1 LTLAEDTWVVVVVKG
16 TQGASGSPP
25 MFPVF
30 PHSLSAAENPDL
42 ATLIAN
48 TSTEDGTRALGF
60 TNALY
65 ADVDINPGFDAPG
78 CTGRCGVAACT
89 P

>member
-1 LTLAEDTWVVVVVKG
+1 
-16 TQGASGSPP
+16 

-30 PHSLSAAENPDL
+30 PRSLSAAENPDL
-42 ATLIAN
+42 TALLDN
-48 TSTEDGTRALGF
+48 TTTEDGTRALGF

-65 ADVDINPGFDAPG
+65 ADVDGTPGFNAPG
-78 CTGRCGVAACT
+78 CAGRCGVTDCA